1 MTPRYVRNRATRR
14 DNTKAILISSV
25 VAVGTAAGV
34 FFFAPLLLAR
44 EPVARWLMEESKGAR
59 QAEE

>member
-14 DNTKAILISSV
+14 DNTIAILISSV

-34 FFFAPLLLAR
+34 FYFARLLLAR
-44 EPVARWLMEESKGAR
+44 EPLGLSLIHI
-59 QAEE
+59 